1 MIISVSL
8 RKYFERPPEKSDL
21 WNPTAGI
28 AMSPISQTPE
38 SLQCEGIVHQALSI
52 REQLHTNN
60 TPTFAARI
68 LGFLNS
74 VKRSPVSM
82 WRGGCADPP
91 TLLLNSWSHAPF
103 QNLPLHCDAQDP
115 QHLPV
120 AHVQHELRYA
130 RWIPTPW
137 TLPRSV
143 SICREGAEGGYWL
156 EANMSESMWE
166 SLASSAATA
175 TSSE

>member
-1 MIISVSL
+1 
-8 RKYFERPPEKSDL
+8 
-21 WNPTAGI
+21 
-28 AMSPISQTPE
+28 
-38 SLQCEGIVHQALSI
+38 
-52 REQLHTNN
+52 
-60 TPTFAARI
+60 
-68 LGFLNS
+68 
-74 VKRSPVSM
+74 M

-103 QNLPLHCDAQDP
+103 QDLPLHCDAQD
-115 QHLPV
+115 QQQSQV

-156 EANMSESMWE
+156 EANLSDAMWE
-166 SLASSAATA
+166 RLASSAVTA
-175 TSSE
+175 ASGE